1 MQSRTLSAK
10 YGYSGRVT
18 EATLATRGD
27 DLGGV
32 RWQTALAKSGRPAYV
47 IAFACSLIVLS
58 LGFWRPAPSGDES
71 VTILA
76 IRHGWLQIWQ
86 MRFHDPALLPYYFM
100 LKAWATLVPSEF
112 ALRLPSVIAM
122 SAMVVVVMKIVADF
136 TNIMVSILAGVITLI
151 MPSVTLFAQDA
162 RPYTFAALFA
172 CLSVRCWL
180 MRARSPRTSYVVSLT
195 LCLIAGIL
203 LHAYSATLILV
214 LLISAMILRKG
225 AAPGLLRATLVA
237 SIASCVTALPFL
249 MLVERYARGQITA
262 PAVSLRSMAYIVAA
276 LPAGVLKPWL
286 APVFAALALA
296 LCGTGVVVTL
306 RRPSMRQRPLTIVSL
321 IWLIVPPTALTA
333 VQIVLGKP
341 TLLARYWEFCV
352 PALSIIITLFVVRVM
367 AWRPSAG
374 FVACGL
380 LVLLALPTQIFVRGD
395 DGHDGAHWES
405 LPEVLAAAGL
415 RAFPISMNGSAL
427 DALLI
432 YDHGQYRHRLFIRQS
447 AAKSGL
453 VAPVLW
459 ATDSRVMLRAARR
472 AGGLIAYQTRTASS
486 SMPTASDFRRLVDV
500 HAGRYALRVSCNYF
514 GDSLG
519 IFGVQRHMRDL
530 SAFAQMAREIE
541 MRAHGHAR
549 CIVLE

>member
-1 MQSRTLSAK
+1 
-10 YGYSGRVT
+10 
-18 EATLATRGD
+18 
-27 DLGGV
+27 V
-32 RWQTALAKSGRPAYV
+32 RWQTGLAKSGRPAYV
-47 IAFACSLIVLS
+47 IAFACSLIVLG
-58 LGFWRPAPSGDES
+58 LGFFRPAPSGDES
-71 VTILA
+71 VTTLA
-76 IRHGWLQIWQ
+76 IRRGWLQIWQ
-86 MRFHDPALLPYYFM
+86 MRFHDPALLPYYLV
-100 LKAWATLVPSEF
+100 LKAWSALVPSEF

-122 SAMVVVVMKIVADF
+122 SAMVVVVMKMVADF

-162 RPYTFAALFA
+162 RPYAFAALFA

-180 MRARSPRTSYVVSLT
+180 MRARSPRTSYAVSLT
-195 LCLIAGIL
+195 LCLTAGIL
-203 LHAYSATLILV
+203 MHAYSATLILV

-237 SIASCVTALPFL
+237 SIVSCVTALPFL
-249 MLVERYARGQITA
+249 ILVERYARGQITA

-306 RRPSMRQRPLTIVSL
+306 RWPSMRQRPLTIVSL
-321 IWLIVPPTALTA
+321 TWLIVPPAALTT

-341 TLLARYWEFCV
+341 TLGARYWEFCL
-352 PALSIIITLFVVRVM
+352 PALSITITLLVVRVM

-395 DGHDGAHWES
+395 NGHDGAHWES
-405 LPEVLAAAGL
+405 LPDVLAAAGL
-415 RAFPISMNGSAL
+415 RAFPISMNGAAL
-427 DALLI
+427 DPLLI
-432 YDHGQYRHRLFIRQS
+432 YDHGQYRYRLLIRQS
-447 AAKSGL
+447 AAQSGL

-472 AGGLIAYQTRTASS
+472 PGGLIAYQTRTASS
-486 SMPTASDFRRLVDV
+486 LVPRAADFRRLVDP
-500 HAGRYALRVSCNYF
+500 HAGYYVLRVSCDYF

-519 IFGVQRHMRDL
+519 VFGVLGRPRNP
-530 SAFAQMAREIE
+530 SAFAEIAREIE
-541 MRAHGHAR
+541 LRANGHVR
-549 CIVLE
+549 CVVE